1 MRAWVVV
8 CLALLLGVAV
18 TPAAAQEA
26 EILRRELEQLKQQL
40 QMMQE
45 QYQKAIQDMT
55 DRLQRLE
62 AQPPTPAAAT
72 PTVPTAPAAA
82 AAPAPA
88 APTAATPRPTPAISA
103 LELARPREPFALY
116 ERRGAGQLL
125 FDMGITGDF
134 AGSLTS
140 KRVEQARVGSL
151 SGEENRVFPREIEM
165 SFFGQIDPYARAEVR
180 IEAGDELEEDG
191 SRSFSLELAEANLTL
206 MAIPWGFQPKGG
218 RMRLRWGYLNEFH
231 QHDRPF
237 IDNPNVWV
245 MFFGDEGLVENGGE
259 LAWVA
264 PTPVYLQAI
273 LGIFD
278 GDNDVA
284 FGGGTLRDPLV
295 TGRLRTF
302 LELTDTFAIQLGV
315 SAMTGLTTDDKHA
328 TYAGLDAKFKYTPE
342 SWKHPLL
349 TGGGEILFAHRNNP
363 VTAASAGD
371 GGVAAALTRRRL
383 AQDVTEPTSSI
394 EFEKRDAYGFYLWTE
409 VQPWQRW
416 VFGLRY
422 DWTED
427 PTSAGHEWAIG
438 PYISFF
444 TTEFLRFRL
453 GYKHTERSGL
463 GSPSTI
469 DELLFQATFILGAHP
484 ADLF

>member
-8 CLALLLGVAV
+8 CLALGLALAES
-18 TPAAAQEA
+18 PAAAQEA
-26 EILRRELEQLKQQL
+26 EVLRRELEQLKQQL

-45 QYQKAIQDMT
+45 QYQKTIQDMT

-62 AQPPTPAAAT
+62 AQPPAT
-72 PTVPTAPAAA
+72 PSIPAAA
-82 AAPAPA
+82 APPAPA
-88 APTAATPRPTPAISA
+88 ASTVAAPQPSPAISA
-103 LELARPREPFALY
+103 LDLARPREPFALY

-125 FDMGITGDF
+125 FDMGVTGDF

-140 KRVEQARVGSL
+140 KRVEQARAGSL
-151 SGEENRVFPREIEM
+151 AGEENRVFPREIEM

-180 IEAGDELEEDG
+180 VEAGDELEEDG
-191 SRSFSLELAEANLTL
+191 TRSFNVALAEANLTL

-237 IDNPNVWV
+237 IDNPDVWV

-259 LAWVA
+259 LVWVA
-264 PTPVYLQAI
+264 PTPFYLQAI

-302 LELTDTFAIQLGV
+302 FEPTDTLAIQLGV

-328 TYAGLDAKFKYTPE
+328 SYGGADFKFKYTPE
-342 SWKHPLL
+342 NWKHPLL

-363 VTAASAGD
+363 VPSTSSGDSGVTAS
-371 GGVAAALTRRRL
+371 LMRL
-383 AQDVTEPTSSI
+383 AQDATEPASTT
-394 EFEKRDAYGFYLWTE
+394 EFQKRDAYGFYVWTD

-416 VFGLRY
+416 IFGLRY

-427 PTSAGHEWAIG
+427 PKSAGHEWAIG

-463 GSPSTI
+463 GSPSSI
-469 DELLFQATFILGAHP
+469 DEVLFQATFILGAHP

>member
-8 CLALLLGVAV
+8 CLALGLILAES
-18 TPAAAQEA
+18 PAAAQEA

-40 QMMQE
+40 QQMQE
-45 QYQKAIQDMT
+45 QYQKTIQEMT

-62 AQPPTPAAAT
+62 AQPPT
-72 PTVPTAPAAA
+72 TAPAPAV

-88 APTAATPRPTPAISA
+88 SPAGGGQSRPAPTISA

-125 FDMGITGDF
+125 FDLGVTGDF

-140 KRVEQARVGSL
+140 KRVEQANAGSL
-151 SGEENRVFPREIEM
+151 SGEENRVFPREIEV

-180 IEAGDELEEDG
+180 FEAGEELESDG
-191 SRSFSLELAEANLTL
+191 TRSFNVSLAEANLTL

-237 IDNPNVWV
+237 IDNPDVWV
-245 MFFGDEGLVENGGE
+245 LFFGEEGLVENGGE

-264 PTPVYLQAI
+264 PTPFYLQAI
-273 LGIFD
+273 VGIFD

-302 LELTDTFAIQLGV
+302 FEPTDTLAIQLGT

-342 SWKHPLL
+342 SWRHPLL
-349 TGGGEILFAHRNNP
+349 TGGGEVLFAHRNNP
-363 VTAASAGD
+363 VTASSTGD
-371 GGVAAALTRRRL
+371 GGLAAALMRRRL
-383 AQDVTEPTSSI
+383 GQEATEPTSPT
-394 EFEKRDAYGFYLWTE
+394 EFEQRDAYGFYVWTE

-427 PTSAGHEWAIG
+427 PTGPGHEWAIG
-438 PYISFF
+438 PYLSFF

-453 GYKHTERSGL
+453 GYKHTERSGF

>member
-1 MRAWVVV
+1 MRVLVMV
-8 CLALLLGVAV
+8 CLVLGLGLVASPAL
-18 TPAAAQEA
+18 AQEA
-26 EILRRELEQLKQQL
+26 EALRQELEQLKQQL
-40 QMMQE
+40 QLMQQ
-45 QYQKAIQDMT
+45 QYQKTIQDMT

-62 AQPPTPAAAT
+62 AQPAVPPPSPAAGAPTPPAPVAT
-72 PTVPTAPAAA
+72 GAPATAP
-82 AAPAPA
+82 
-88 APTAATPRPTPAISA
+88 RPSSQLSA
-103 LELARPREPFALY
+103 LDLARPREPFALY
-116 ERRGAGQLL
+116 ERRGSGQLL
-125 FDMGITGDF
+125 FDMGVTGDF

-151 SGEENRVFPREIEM
+151 QGEENRVFPREIEL

-180 IEAGDELEEDG
+180 VEAGDELEEDG
-191 SRSFSLELAEANLTL
+191 TRSLGVELAEANLTL
-206 MAIPWGFQPKGG
+206 MAIPWGFQPKLG

-237 IDNPNVWV
+237 IDNPNVYV
-245 MFFGDEGLVENGGE
+245 RFFGEEGLVENGAE
-259 LAWVA
+259 IAWVA
-264 PTPVYLQAI
+264 PTPLYVQAI

-302 LELTDTFAIQLGV
+302 VDLTDTLAMQLGV
-315 SAMTGLTTDDKHA
+315 SGMTGLTTDDKHA
-328 TYAGLDAKFKYTPE
+328 SYGGVDAKFKYTPE
-342 SWKHPLL
+342 SWRHPLV
-349 TGGGEILFAHRNNP
+349 TGGGEIFFAHRNNP
-363 VTAASAGD
+363 VTPASTED
-371 GGVAAALTRRRL
+371 GVAADLMRRRL
-383 AQDVTEPTSSI
+383 RQEATEPASAT
-394 EFEKRDAYGFYLWTE
+394 EFETRDAYGFYVWTE
-409 VQPWQRW
+409 VQPWRPW

-427 PTSAGHEWAIG
+427 PSMAGHEWAIG
-438 PYISFF
+438 PYISFS

-453 GYKHTERSGL
+453 GYKHTERSGF
-463 GSPSTI
+463 GSPDTI

>member
-8 CLALLLGVAV
+8 WLALVLGVAP
-18 TPAAAQEA
+18 TPARAQEA

-40 QMMQE
+40 QQMQE
-45 QYQKAIQDMT
+45 QYQKTIQEMT

-62 AQPPTPAAAT
+62 AQPPAP
-72 PTVPTAPAAA
+72 PPAPAAA
-82 AAPAPA
+82 APPAPA
-88 APTAATPRPTPAISA
+88 APTAPVPRPAPAISA

-125 FDMGITGDF
+125 FDMGVTGDF

-151 SGEENRVFPREIEM
+151 SGEENRVFPREIEV

-180 IEAGDELEEDG
+180 FEAGDELEEDG
-191 SRSFSLELAEANLTL
+191 SRSFSAELAEANLTL

-237 IDNPNVWV
+237 IDNPNVIV
-245 MFFGDEGLVENGGE
+245 KFFGDEGLVENGGE

-264 PTPVYLQAI
+264 PTPFYLQAI
-273 LGIFD
+273 VGVFD

-302 LELTDTFAIQLGV
+302 FEPTDTLAIQLGA
-315 SAMTGLTTDDKHA
+315 SGMTGLTTDDKHA

-342 SWKHPLL
+342 AWKHPLL

-363 VTAASAGD
+363 VTPASTGD
-371 GGVAAALTRRRL
+371 GVAAALMRRRL
-383 AQDVTEPTSSI
+383 SQDATEPTSPTD
-394 EFEKRDAYGFYLWTE
+394 FEKRDAYGFYVWTE

-416 VFGLRY
+416 IFGLRY

-427 PTSAGHEWAIG
+427 PTSPGHEWAIG

-453 GYKHTERSGL
+453 GYKHTERSGF

>member
-1 MRAWVVV
+1 MRVFVMV
-8 CLALLLGVAV
+8 CLVLGLGLVASPAL
-18 TPAAAQEA
+18 AQEA
-26 EILRRELEQLKQQL
+26 EALRQELEQLKQQL
-40 QMMQE
+40 QLMQ
-45 QYQKAIQDMT
+45 QQHQKTIQDMA

-62 AQPPTPAAAT
+62 AQPVVPPPSPAAGTPTPQAPVAT
-72 PTVPTAPAAA
+72 SAPATAP
-82 AAPAPA
+82 
-88 APTAATPRPTPAISA
+88 RPSSQISA
-103 LELARPREPFALY
+103 LDLARPREPFALY
-116 ERRGAGQLL
+116 ERRGSGQLL
-125 FDMGITGDF
+125 FDMGVTGDF

-151 SGEENRVFPREIEM
+151 QGEENRVFPREIEV

-180 IEAGDELEEDG
+180 VEAGDELEEDG
-191 SRSFSLELAEANLTL
+191 TRSLGVELAEANLTL

-237 IDNPNVWV
+237 IDNPNVYV
-245 MFFGDEGLVENGGE
+245 RFFGEEGLVENGAE
-259 LAWVA
+259 IAWVA

-273 LGIFD
+273 AGIFD

-302 LELTDTFAIQLGV
+302 FEPTETLAIQFGV
-315 SAMTGLTTDDKHA
+315 SGMTGLTTDDKHA
-328 TYAGLDAKFKYTPE
+328 SYGGIDAKFKYTPE
-342 SWKHPLL
+342 SWRHPLL
-349 TGGGEILFAHRNNP
+349 TGGGEIFFAHRNNP
-363 VTAASAGD
+363 VTPASTDD
-371 GGVAAALTRRRL
+371 GGVAAALMRRRL
-383 AQDVTEPTSSI
+383 RQEPTEPAAT
-394 EFEKRDAYGFYLWTE
+394 EFETRDAYGFYVWTE

-416 VFGLRY
+416 VFGVRY

-427 PTSAGHEWAIG
+427 PTMAGHEWAIG
-438 PYISFF
+438 PYLSFF

-453 GYKHTERSGL
+453 GYKHTDRSGF
-463 GSPSTI
+463 GSPSSI

>member
-1 MRAWVVV
+1 MRTSVMV
-8 CLALLLGVAV
+8 CLALVLGVAG
-18 TPAAAQEA
+18 TPATAQEA

-45 QYQKAIQDMT
+45 QYQKTIQEMT

-62 AQPPTPAAAT
+62 AQPPAT
-72 PTVPTAPAAA
+72 PPAPAA

-88 APTAATPRPTPAISA
+88 APAAAAPRPAPAISA
-103 LELARPREPFALY
+103 MELARPREPFALY

-125 FDMGITGDF
+125 FDMGVTGDF

-140 KRVEQARVGSL
+140 KRVEQAHAGSL
-151 SGEENRVFPREIEM
+151 PGEENRVFPREIEV

-180 IEAGDELEEDG
+180 FEAGDELEEDG
-191 SRSFSLELAEANLTL
+191 SRTFSAELAEANLTL

-237 IDNPNVWV
+237 IDNPDVWV
-245 MFFGDEGLVENGGE
+245 MFFGEEGLVENGAE

-264 PTPVYLQAI
+264 PTPIYLQAI

-302 LELTDTFAIQLGV
+302 FEPTDTLAIQLGA

-328 TYAGLDAKFKYTPE
+328 SYGGVDVKLKYTPE
-342 SWKHPLL
+342 SWRHPLL
-349 TGGGEILFAHRNNP
+349 TGGGEILFSHRNNP
-363 VTAASAGD
+363 VTPSDGSDDAVAAGLRRGRLGQETGEPASAT
-371 GGVAAALTRRRL
+371 A
-383 AQDVTEPTSSI
+383 
-394 EFEKRDAYGFYLWTE
+394 FEKRDSYGFYVWSE

-438 PYISFF
+438 PYLSFF